1 MPSIF
6 SMLVMASVELLK
18 RFYPFVALVI
28 GLLITG
34 LIMWLLSFM
43 FREQPPS
50 AEAVRKNREFVERQ
64 AQKEV
69 DTLEHFFGFEDEK

>member
-6 SMLVMASVELLK
+6 SMLVMASVELAK
-18 RFYPFVALVI
+18 RFYPFIAILV
-28 GLLITG
+28 GLLITS
-34 LIMWLLSFM
+34 LVLWLLSFM
-43 FREQPPS
+43 WKETPPS

-69 DTLEHFFGFEDEK
+69 DMLEHFFGFEDKK

>member
-6 SMLVMASVELLK
+6 SMLVMASVELAK
-18 RFYPFVALVI
+18 RFYPFIAILV

-34 LIMWLLSFM
+34 LIIWLLSFM
-43 FREQPPS
+43 WKETLPS
-50 AEAVRKNREFVERQ
+50 EEAVRKNKEFIENQ

-69 DTLEHFFGFEDEK
+69 DTLEHFFGFRSKE

>member
-6 SMLVMASVELLK
+6 SMLVMASVELAK
-18 RFYPFVALVI
+18 RFYPFIAILV

-34 LIMWLLSFM
+34 LIMWLLSFRM
-43 FREQPPS
+43 RETPPS
-50 AEAVRKNREFVERQ
+50 AETVRKNREFIERQ

-69 DTLEHFFGFEDEK
+69 DTLEHFFGFRIKE

>member
-6 SMLVMASVELLK
+6 SMIVMASIELAK

-34 LIMWLLSFM
+34 LIMWLLSFVW
-43 FREQPPS
+43 RETPPS
-50 AEAVRKNREFVERQ
+50 AEAVRKNNEFIERQ

-69 DTLEHFFGFEDEK
+69 DTLEQFFGFEDEK